1 MQPNTDALELLT
13 SQHAVIDDLFDF
25 VATLRDPDALSE
37 LADVL
42 TSHLAVEQEL
52 LYAALAPPLSREVL
66 EELHAEHRE
75 IKRVLAQLV
84 WFGVDDP
91 DFDARLTELGA
102 LLDGHVLYQEDQLFP
117 TAAAAMSYAQLAEVG
132 RRIASETQPI
142 CYTRTLPLAS

>member
-1 MQPNTDALELLT
+1 MQPTTDALELLT

-37 LADVL
+37 LAAVL

-52 LYAALAPPLSREVL
+52 VYASLSPPLPAEVL

-75 IKRVLAQLV
+75 IERTLAELV
-84 WFGVDDP
+84 WLGVGDEG
-91 DFDARLTELGA
+91 FDARLARLGA
-102 LLDGHVLYQEDQLFP
+102 LLDGHVLYQEDHLFP
-117 TAAAAMSYAQLAEVG
+117 TAASAMSIAQLAELG
-132 RRIASETQPI
+132 GRIASARPI

>member
-1 MQPNTDALELLT
+1 MQPTNDALELLT

-37 LADVL
+37 LADTL

-52 LYAALAPPLSREVL
+52 LYAALSPPLAGEVL

-84 WFGVDDP
+84 WFGVDDV

-117 TAAAAMSYAQLAEVG
+117 AAASAMSSAQLAEVG
-132 RRIASETQPI
+132 RRIASATQPI
-142 CYTRTLPLAS
+142 RYTRTLPLAS